1 MDHDDRLKYLLTAYQ
16 ENTITESEFEEFVTY
31 IQNPD
36 YHDMFIGLMDENTVL
51 DGLEDKVFILP
62 DTKRAKS
69 TQTTHKR
76 TPKIKPWLVASAA
89 VLILILMPIFYQHLI
104 SHGKPQYIT
113 IATNNGD
120 LREVTLPDGS
130 HITLN
135 AGSKLI
141 YPEQFSDSL
150 RNVTLIGEA
159 FFDVTSDV
167 ERPFIVS
174 TEKLKTKVLGTS
186 FNIKSFKGESQE
198 VISVATGRVL
208 VFSEDREQED
218 KVILIP
224 EEQAVYQ
231 QGNIEK
237 RKVDLSEV
245 LSWKTG
251 VLLFK
256 QTRLVEAV
264 AMLERKYNVD
274 IKIDGQNLINC
285 TITGKFKSS
294 TSIEQ
299 VLENFKYVLD
309 VQYAYKSAEQIVI
322 TGDGSACH

>member
-16 ENTITESEFEEFVTY
+16 GNTITESESEEFVTY

-36 YHDMFIGLMDENTVL
+36 YHDMFIGLMDENTVP

-62 DTKRAKS
+62 DTNRAKN

-89 VLILILMPIFYQHLI
+89 VLILMLMPMFYQHII
-104 SHGKPQYIT
+104 SQGKPQYIT
-113 IATNNGD
+113 LATNNGD
-120 LREVTLPDGS
+120 LREVTLPDDS

-167 ERPFIVS
+167 DRPFIVS

-186 FNIKSFKGESQE
+186 FNIKSFKGESEE

-218 KVILIP
+218 KVVLIP

-231 QGNIEK
+231 KGNIVK

-256 QTRLVEAV
+256 QTRLEEAV

-274 IKIDGQNLINC
+274 IEIQGQNLINC

-309 VQYAYKSAEQIVI
+309 VQYEYKSAEQIVI
-322 TGDGSACH
+322 IGNGSACQ